1 MATLKDIAEAAEVSV
16 FTVSTVLNGKAK
28 KARISE
34 KRAEEILRI
43 ADRLN
48 YRPHAAARAMRSQTT
63 RQVGILVPN
72 NPGNRYTHPMAY
84 ETVLGINEGLQAA
97 GYVATLARID
107 DVKADLSHASRVFKE
122 HVLDGMIVLDSMPK
136 DVEQQLEELI
146 PLCIWCDSNVW
157 RDERCI
163 RRDERAVG
171 RRIGEAAVDLGYRRV
186 VWVGYPENL
195 ATHFSSIERLGGL
208 REALAPAGIDPIIQT
223 EPRLAQTEHLDQT
236 IAQLRGDTCIVTNS
250 LYQAR
255 KLRTIAEG
263 LGKCAGHD
271 FGLICCDDA
280 KQLDRMWPGLTR
292 VTFDRYAMGMT
303 AAKMMLNLI
312 EKPDGAVPSV
322 LLEDRW
328 QPGNTAW
335 GPRPN
340 RSCLEEEP
348 L

>member
-1 MATLKDIAEAAEVSV
+1 MATLKDIAHAAEVSV

-28 KARISE
+28 QARISK
-34 KRAEEILRI
+34 KRAEEIFRI

-48 YRPHAAARAMRSQTT
+48 YRPHAAARAMKSRTT

-72 NPGNRYTHPMAY
+72 HPGNRYTHPMAY

-97 GYVATLARID
+97 GYVAALARID

-122 HVLDGMIVLDSMPK
+122 HVLDGMIVLDSMPTE
-136 DVEQQLEELI
+136 VEQQLEELI

-171 RRIGEAAVDLGYRRV
+171 RCLGEAALDLAYRRI
-186 VWVGYPENL
+186 VWVGYPEDR
-195 ATHFSSIERLGGL
+195 AQHFSSVERLGGL
-208 REALAPAGIDPIIQT
+208 RDALKPAGIEPIIQT
-223 EPRLAQTEHLDQT
+223 EPKLAASENLVHT
-236 IAQLRGDTCIVTNS
+236 IAHLRDDTCIVTNS

-263 LGKCAGHD
+263 VGKCAGQH
-271 FGLICCDDA
+271 FGLMCCDDA
-280 KQLDRMWPGLTR
+280 KQLDRMWPGLSR
-292 VTFDRYAMGMT
+292 VTFDRYAMGMK
-303 AAKMMLNLI
+303 AAAMMLNLI

-322 LLEDRW
+322 LLKNRW

-335 GPRPN
+335 GPRPK
-340 RSCLEEEP
+340 RSRLEEKP
-348 L
+348 F